1 MSTNTIKRNNIGLSA
16 GIDIGS
22 NATRLVIASIS
33 NSKIDKLIIN
43 EKRSTRLATGIHK
56 SGKLTDQHIDIA
68 ITSLKELYD
77 IAITQN
83 VSNIRIVATSAVR
96 EASNGHILIEKAKDI
111 GIDIEVISG
120 EEEANLTLLGV
131 KSVIE
136 NLSSALIFDIGGGS
150 TEFILTPKS
159 DDYNDDE
166 IVCKSYKIGV
176 VKLADMFN
184 IQSDRDEDVL
194 ACQKYVDDYI
204 SNISFE
210 NNPKMLVATAGT
222 ATTIAQIALNLKHY
236 NSDQLNGYVLNIK
249 KIEEIYLKI
258 LSTPIDKRELLIGI
272 ENDRLDL
279 IIPGSMLLIAI
290 MKKFNFNEVTV
301 SDYALRHG
309 VAISAYK

>member
-1 MSTNTIKRNNIGLSA
+1 MSTNTIKRNNTSFSA

-22 NATRLVIASIS
+22 NATRLVVASIV

-43 EKRSTRLATGIHK
+43 EKRSTRLATGIHN

-68 ITSLKELYD
+68 IKSLEELYD
-77 IAITQN
+77 IAINKN
-83 VSNIRIVATSAVR
+83 VSNIRTVATSAVR
-96 EASNGHILIEKAKDI
+96 EASNGHVLIEKAKKI
-111 GIDIEVISG
+111 GINIEVISG
-120 EEEANLTLLGV
+120 EDEANLTLLGV

-159 DDYNDDE
+159 ADYTDDE
-166 IVCKSYKIGV
+166 IICKSYKIGV

-184 IQSDRDEDVL
+184 IQNDKNDDVL

-204 SNISFE
+204 ANISFD
-210 NNPKMLVATAGT
+210 NNPNILVATAGT
-222 ATTIAQIALNLKHY
+222 ATTIAQIALNLKYY

-258 LSTPIDKRELLIGI
+258 LSTPINERESLIGI

-279 IIPGSMLLIAI
+279 IIPGCMLLISI
-290 MKKFNFNEVTV
+290 MKKFNFSEVVV
-301 SDYALRHG
+301 SDYGLRHG
-309 VAISAYK
+309 VTISA